1 MNFVEVTNGSI
12 TMSVPEADVDTY
24 IRAGYQV
31 VKEEPVKKAK
41 MPRVEEP
48 EGKSAK

>member
-1 MNFVEVTNGSI
+1 MGYIKITNGSI
-12 TMSVPEADVDTY
+12 TMSVPEADIDNY

-41 MPRVEEP
+41 MPKAEEP
-48 EGKSAK
+48 DGKYAE